1 MGVGDNLGGVGGN
14 VGVVVGLTLVPHIS
28 DVARGS
34 IGNVVGDNLG
44 AAIRKNNTVL
54 AVGGIVVAVLV
65 GSEVGARVVIGNSVL
80 EVVHRGGIIGGLMVG
95 RAVSGGLVGGGGG
108 VVGRSGVGSGL
119 VSGGRGMVGGGGV
132 GSRLVGRGRGV
143 IGRGRV
149 GLVGRS
155 GGMVGRGSMDGV
167 DGVDGVGSTRVGRG
181 MDGDVGG
188 GVVGSRV
195 LLLVVVLVDLIGSGR
210 GLAHHLGGVGAVGLV
225 DGGVDGGGIAV
236 LDRLVGGLVGHGHS
250 HEGEEGKESL
260 CVYKSKNVRLKI
272 LPLVM
277 KVFRVVCLTFMLD
290 VFGCFA
296 VR

>member
-1 MGVGDNLGGVGGN
+1 MGDNLGGVGGN

-95 RAVSGGLVGGGGG
+95 RAVSGGLVG
-108 VVGRSGVGSGL
+108 
-119 VSGGRGMVGGGGV
+119 
-132 GSRLVGRGRGV
+132 RGRGV

-167 DGVDGVGSTRVGRG
+167 DGVDGVGSTMVGRG

-236 LDRLVGGLVGHGHS
+236 LDRLVGGLVGHGHG

-260 CVYKSKNVRLKI
+260 CVQKQKSSFENTS
-272 LPLVM
+272 
-277 KVFRVVCLTFMLD
+277 FGYESFACCLSYLH
-290 VFGCFA
+290 VGCFWLFRSSLTDA
-296 VR
+296 NGRAQAPIYSH